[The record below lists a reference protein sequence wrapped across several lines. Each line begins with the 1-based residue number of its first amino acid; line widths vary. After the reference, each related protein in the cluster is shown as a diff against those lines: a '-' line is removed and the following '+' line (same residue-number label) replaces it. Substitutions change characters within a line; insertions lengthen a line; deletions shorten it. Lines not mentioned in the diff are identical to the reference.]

1 MKFIFRIIV
10 VALLSHIALLFLPW
24 WSVAIVAFAVGALMS
39 DNSINAF
46 IAGVLGVGLLWFGM
60 ALYINFSF
68 DSMLP
73 ERVAALFQFSSPVL
87 LAAITGLIGAV
98 VGGLAG
104 LSGSYFKKLFVTDT
118 KYRYR

>member
-1 MKFIFRIIV
+1 MKFILRIIA
-10 VALLSHIALLFLPW
+10 VALFSHIALLFLPW
-24 WSVAIVAFAVGALMS
+24 WSVAIVAFAAGAFIS

-60 ALYINFSF
+60 ALYINFSL
-68 DSMLP
+68 DSKLP

-87 LAAITGLIGAV
+87 LAAITGVVGAI

-104 LSGSYFKKLFVTDT
+104 LSGSYFRKLFVTET
-118 KYRYR
+118 RYKYR